1 MSQKSPYAM
10 HPRPSRAPQHA
21 AAFDGNAVLRGR
33 VQRAMKLIAIS
44 CVWITG
50 LAVVIAAVLMV
61 AVATAPIARNSNAAE
76 AQQPPASQAAMAGTG
91 SADRDPAAAGRS
103 PAGQPARGIV
113 AGRSR
118 AGGGQ
123 GRQVDRSLAH
133 PGQSHDGSTSQL
145 GASAPARILAVYLGL
160 GSANTSQFTIGGTGT
175 WKLGWSY
182 DCAAGTGS
190 PGTGSPGAF
199 TISQHGPGSGG
210 GAHVDRR
217 GMAGHGVSWA
227 WHDAGTHYLTI
238 RTQCRWRLTV
248 ASRR

>member
-1 MSQKSPYAM
+1 MSHQSPYAM

-21 AAFDGNAVLRGR
+21 AAFGGNAVLRGR

-44 CVWITG
+44 CAWITG

-61 AVATAPIARNSNAAE
+61 AVATAPIARNSSAAE
-76 AQQPPASQAAMAGTG
+76 AQQPPASQAAMAGTA
-91 SADRDPAAAGRS
+91 SAGRDPAAAGRS
-103 PAGQPARGIV
+103 PAGQPAGGIA

-118 AGGGQ
+118 AGRGQ
-123 GRQVDRSLAH
+123 AGRQVDRSLAH
-133 PGQSHDGSTSQL
+133 PAQPHDGSTSQP

-190 PGTGSPGAF
+190 PGAF
-199 TISQHGPGSGG
+199 TVSQHGPGSGG

-227 WHDAGTHYLTI
+227 WHDAGTHYLAI

>member
-1 MSQKSPYAM
+1 MSHQSPYAM

-21 AAFDGNAVLRGR
+21 AAFGGNAVLRGR
-33 VQRAMKLIAIS
+33 VQRAMKLLAIS

-50 LAVVIAAVLMV
+50 LAVVVAAVLMV
-61 AVATAPIARNSNAAE
+61 AVATAPIARNSSAAG
-76 AQQPPASQAAMAGTG
+76 ARQPPASQAAMAGTAG
-91 SADRDPAAAGRS
+91 ADRNLAAAGRS
-103 PAGQPARGIV
+103 LAHHGQP
-113 AGRSR
+113 
-118 AGGGQ
+118 
-123 GRQVDRSLAH
+123 
-133 PGQSHDGSTSQL
+133 HDGSTSQP
-145 GASAPARILAVYLGL
+145 GASAPTRILAVYLGF

-190 PGTGSPGAF
+190 PGAF
-199 TISQHGPGSGG
+199 TISQHGPGSDG

-227 WHDAGTHYLTI
+227 WHDAGTHYLAI

>member
-1 MSQKSPYAM
+1 MSHQSPYAM

-21 AAFDGNAVLRGR
+21 AVVGGNAVLRGR

-44 CVWITG
+44 CVWVTG

-61 AVATAPIARNSNAAE
+61 AVATAPIARNSSAAG
-76 AQQPPASQAAMAGTG
+76 ARQQPPASQAAMAGTAG
-91 SADRDPAAAGRS
+91 ADRDPAAAGRS
-103 PAGQPARGIV
+103 PAGQPARGI
-113 AGRSR
+113 AAARSR

-123 GRQVDRSLAH
+123 AGGGQAGRSLTH
-133 PGQSHDGSTSQL
+133 PGRPHDGSTSQL
-145 GASAPARILAVYLGL
+145 GASAPARIQAVYLGL

-182 DCAAGTGS
+182 DCAGTGS
-190 PGTGSPGAF
+190 PGTF

-210 GAHVDRR
+210 RAHVGRR

-227 WHDAGTHYLTI
+227 RRGAGTHYLAI

-248 ASRR
+248 ASRP